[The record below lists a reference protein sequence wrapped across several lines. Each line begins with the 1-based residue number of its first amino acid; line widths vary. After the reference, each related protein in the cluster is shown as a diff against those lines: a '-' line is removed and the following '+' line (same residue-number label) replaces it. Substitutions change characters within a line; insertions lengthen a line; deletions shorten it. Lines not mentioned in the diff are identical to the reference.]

1 MQLVRNC
8 PDEFAIRQNS
18 SGATVDG
25 RCGNCNSS
33 RRNCEFA
40 IRPDEFDFFFRTR
53 LITRPR
59 PNSELSNVEK
69 RDYKAPKVK
78 RRHPREV
85 STIVHCTID
94 YWQMGDLF
102 WRFLGES
109 DGWRAVRS
117 VRFFPFGIISQITQA
132 YVRHIQLGTVALALA
147 TQRTEE
153 IRNYSR

>member
-1 MQLVRNC
+1 
-8 PDEFAIRQNS
+8 
-18 SGATVDG
+18 
-25 RCGNCNSS
+25 
-33 RRNCEFA
+33 
-40 IRPDEFDFFFRTR
+40 
-53 LITRPR
+53 
-59 PNSELSNVEK
+59 
-69 RDYKAPKVK
+69 
-78 RRHPREV
+78 
-85 STIVHCTID
+85 
-94 YWQMGDLF
+94 MGDLF